1 MNSIR
6 LLASSQKS
14 VTPAVAVGVLCL
26 YSLSNGE
33 TVHAKAATIDNNE
46 TKNIKKAIE
55 DVIEA
60 DSAKRGDGTSLTGTF
75 VRLAWHCAGTYS
87 KIDGSG
93 GSNGARMRFTPEQ
106 TWGANAGLDVARDA
120 LEPVK
125 VRLYSYSLCAILI
138 LFN

>member
-6 LLASSQKS
+6 FLASSQK
-14 VTPAVAVGVLCL
+14 VAAPAVALGVFCL
-26 YSLSNGE
+26 YSINNGE
-33 TVHAKAATIDNNE
+33 TVHAKALNTDI
-46 TKNIKKAIE
+46 KNIKKAIE

-60 DSAKRGDGTSLTGTF
+60 DSDKRGDGTSLTGTF

-93 GSNGARMRFTPEQ
+93 GSNGARMRFDPEQ
-106 TWGANAGLDVARDA
+106 TWGANAGLGIARDA

-125 VRLYSYSLCAILI
+125 VSHFTR
-138 LFN
+138 